1 MASNRPRRRRRE
13 ENEPEA
19 PQKNRLNNM
28 EMLGIGLFCF
38 AFILYALSKCGE
50 EPAPE
55 NPPIVTEEVV
65 DTTSTATM
73 NQGMDSTQS
82 AYGGDNMTGTG
93 GNGGT
98 DTIFVERKLYI
109 LADSLR
115 MRKEPKIG
123 GEVVAYLSYGEEVI
137 DLGERTVLEKIR
149 VSVDEIR
156 TAPWIKI
163 ETADGRVG
171 WAFGAYMQFYP
182 VPTQT
187 NLPAGNN

>member
-13 ENEPEA
+13 ENEQEA
-19 PQKNRLNNM
+19 PKKNRLNNM

-38 AFILYALSKCGE
+38 AFFLYALSKCGE
-50 EPAPE
+50 EPVPE

-65 DTTSTATM
+65 DTLPTVDTTESVY
-73 NQGMDSTQS
+73 NS
-82 AYGGDNMTGTG
+82 GDNMTGTG
-93 GNGGT
+93 GNSNG

-123 GEVVAYLSYGEEVI
+123 GEVVAYLRYGEEVV

-149 VSVDEIR
+149 ISVDEVR
-156 TAPWIKI
+156 TAPWVKI
-163 ETADGRVG
+163 QTKDGRVG

-182 VPTQT
+182 VPTET
-187 NLPAGNN
+187 NLPTGSN